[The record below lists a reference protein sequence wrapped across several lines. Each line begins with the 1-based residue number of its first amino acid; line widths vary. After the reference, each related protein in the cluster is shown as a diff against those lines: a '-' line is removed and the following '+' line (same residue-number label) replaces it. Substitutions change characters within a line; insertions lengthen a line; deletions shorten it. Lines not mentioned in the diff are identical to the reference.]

1 MLFPIILSRKSTKS
15 FVTSN
20 LSKQMF
26 QPKTASFHQSSLPP
40 CALFSEK
47 ATCPEVQKGS
57 PLKFIMVGSW
67 GQKIRLR
74 GQIPPPKKLTWEWE
88 NSPFRCISYWTMDN
102 FPMSIFSFKGRK
114 KNTFQGEKKPCR
126 DLLTNSL
133 VAHTTTRRIDDFLR
147 TKLRVHKKHRRLKSL
162 CRRLEHASLGLPGQ
176 SFNGRVGGRKEN
188 LGTF

>member
-1 MLFPIILSRKSTKS
+1 MLFPIILSRKSTTS

-47 ATCPEVQKGS
+47 ATCPEVEKGS

-74 GQIPPPKKLTWEWE
+74 GQIPPQKKLTWEWE

-114 KNTFQGEKKPCR
+114 K
-126 DLLTNSL
+126 
-133 VAHTTTRRIDDFLR
+133 
-147 TKLRVHKKHRRLKSL
+147 KHFS
-162 CRRLEHASLGLPGQ
+162 
-176 SFNGRVGGRKEN
+176 GRKKN
-188 LGTF
+188 LFAICSLIHWWLTPPPDESTTSCGPSCECIKSIDRWKAYAGDSSMQA